1 MKATIICNI
10 QISLAFHKQI
20 TYFINFFACIIFCK
34 SKVMNWLA
42 SSSRVNFAIFQWFLY
57 PWIWHSVKSAQIR
70 SYFWPVFSCNRTRNN
85 SVFGH
90 FSRSNLTCR
99 YFLQLENVQ
108 THAPATWT
116 FLDRASFYLL
126 TRRLYLFVLIWDKM
140 SYVYLFFLNKLSKLF
155 FKDPFYG
162 LRQISGNWKLF
173 RNDEKCFCALF
184 VLKIFKSF
192 SWLFWSC
199 HDTTW

>member
-90 FSRSNLTCR
+90 FSRSVKVWNFTQW
-99 YFLQLENVQ
+99 FLQKFASKLILEEI
-108 THAPATWT
+108 HK
-116 FLDRASFYLL
+116 L
-126 TRRLYLFVLIWDKM
+126 TSKSEKNEYPPSPKL
-140 SYVYLFFLNKLSKLF
+140 LNKIPKLCCLTLKWKCELNKVSKFQWLNLLF
-155 FKDPFYG
+155 LFAYEH
-162 LRQISGNWKLF
+162 WAKLG
-173 RNDEKCFCALF
+173 
-184 VLKIFKSF
+184 
-192 SWLFWSC
+192 
-199 HDTTW
+199 